1 MTAKVDILI
10 SATDKAS
17 NVIENVGKSSGSL
30 STKWTELSSKINLLT
45 TGIGGVVDVFEKAY
59 GAVKQNIDEYSNY
72 VESVDKMSMATGM
85 ASEETSRLIQLADDF
100 RVEQGALTTAMKM
113 ALQNGFEPTV
123 DNLADLSDKYLTM
136 TSVTE
141 RASMMQDIFGR
152 QWVEMVPMLEKGGDA
167 IREAA
172 DGIGDG
178 LVVTQDA
185 IEQNREYIKSV
196 DDLTD
201 SWTAFKYSITKDALP
216 ALTELLSANAKSISM
231 MNEGASRTEVIEQR
245 RRDLAAATYDWADA
259 EREAMVAANATTQ
272 AQAEATDTQQQTIDV
287 TNQQAWAI
295 DAMAESY
302 EGAGRAAALA
312 AQNAEAM
319 AAASSSLA
327 DAQTQLANAETSW
340 KEGAGGELA
349 SMLENRIGAGDR
361 YKEGLKAID
370 EVMGTSLVTEQQMK
384 DQQKALID
392 EFSRTGDVDKFKEG
406 MQALND
412 TFMPLNESVEKA
424 TTLVQTLQEK
434 IDTLT
439 GKTYTVLVRAQVSGD
454 ISGAVTAAVTGA
466 GTSVTKT
473 TTTANKH
480 GGEREYAD
488 GGSFTIPPGYEDHT
502 WPVGPGRWAQTGE
515 QVTITPKG
523 ESAGGITINV
533 NGAGDPGMVAEMV
546 YQKLRSSLR
555 GYGGAYAGG

>member
-312 AQNAEAM
+312 AQNASQM
-319 AAASSSLA
+319 AAASNELA
-327 DAQTQLANAETSW
+327 DAQTKLADAEASW
-340 KEGAGGELA
+340 KSREGGDVA
-349 SMLENRIGAGDR
+349 SMLDKNSMSASQYEAG
-361 YKEGLKAID
+361 LAAID
-370 EVMGTSLVTEQQMK
+370 SAMGTTLRTEYQLTTAQEELA
-384 DQQKALID
+384 QKYASGQITAG
-392 EFSRTGDVDKFKEG
+392 EFAKGLEN
-406 MQALND
+406 LND
-412 TFMPLNESVEKA
+412 TFMPLNESIQKSMD
-424 TTLVQTLQEK
+424 LVQKLQERV
-434 IDTLT
+434 DTLT
-439 GKTYTVLVRAQVSGD
+439 NRTYSVVIRAVASSD
-454 ISGAVTAAVTGA
+454 ISGAVTTAVTNA
-466 GTSVTKT
+466 GTATVTNGTKPKT
-473 TTTANKH
+473 NNPNRPEARA
-480 GGEREYAD
+480 GGGDVYA
-488 GGSFTIPPGYEDHT
+488 GRAYWVGEEGPELVVPKSNGTVIPND
-502 WPVGPGRWAQTGE
+502 V
-515 QVTITPKG
+515 
-523 ESAGGITINV
+523 AGGITINV
-533 NGAGDPGMVAEMV
+533 NGTGDPGMVAEMV